1 MWWIVMLVGA
11 GFVLTPGMV
20 DPFAPINGAT
30 IIGFA
35 LIAWAVTKLMRE
47 GNVNE

>member
-1 MWWIVMLVGA
+1 MLIGA

-20 DPFAPINGAT
+20 NPFAPINGAT

-35 LIAWAVTKLMRE
+35 LIAWAVTKLMKE
-47 GNVNE
+47 GNAHE